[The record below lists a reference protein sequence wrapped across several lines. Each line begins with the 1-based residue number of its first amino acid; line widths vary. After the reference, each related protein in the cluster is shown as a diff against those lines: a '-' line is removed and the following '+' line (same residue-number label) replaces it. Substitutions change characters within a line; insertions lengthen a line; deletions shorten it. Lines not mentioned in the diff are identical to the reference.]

1 MADPVQRR
9 YAKISAKLPLHKI
22 DACPDDLLNRILW
35 TNRKGSKAP
44 YPQHY
49 VTLVQDD
56 DEEEEVEEHED
67 KE

>member
-1 MADPVQRR
+1 MP
-9 YAKISAKLPLHKI
+9 ICGCLHKI

-35 TNRKGSKAP
+35 ANRKGSKAS

-56 DEEEEVEEHED
+56 EEAEEHED

>member
-1 MADPVQRR
+1 MPI
-9 YAKISAKLPLHKI
+9 YGCLHKTN
-22 DACPDDLLNRILW
+22 ACPDDLLNRILW

-56 DEEEEVEEHED
+56 DEEEGEEAEEHED
-67 KE
+67 EE